1 MLLKLLRI
9 HPKLTK
15 LETQIL
21 PLCEVE
27 EDELEIYHINCVNTQ
42 EKLGNKNLGPKEKYI
57 KKLVERRI
65 ATREQHDTSPFE
77 ALEKSSR
84 NLL

>member
-21 PLCEVE
+21 PPCEVE
-27 EDELEIYHINCVNTQ
+27 EDELGNYHINCVNTQ
-42 EKLGNKNLGPKEKYI
+42 EKLETKI
-57 KKLVERRI
+57 
-65 ATREQHDTSPFE
+65 
-77 ALEKSSR
+77 
-84 NLL
+84 